1 MINPKELRLENFV
14 CLVDKIV
21 KVKGIYA
28 DAIITETENH
38 DGHPIRYSCNLL
50 KPVLLTSEVLKK
62 CGVVYAERDR
72 FEIAL
77 PACEYDE
84 TFGNSKQIV
93 FVKRMVRET
102 NGDNRIQKIYPPAIR
117 HSIHN
122 SALPIMSLYEH
133 IKSLHQ
139 LQNLYYHLTGEELN
153 ITL

>member
-21 KVKGIYA
+21 KVKGIET
-28 DAIITETENH
+28 DSIITETVSNE
-38 DGHPIRYSCNLL
+38 GHPIRYSCNLL

-62 CGVVYAERDR
+62 CGILYAERDR

-93 FVKRMVRET
+93 FIKRMIRET
-102 NGDNRIQKIYPPAIR
+102 EGGNRLQKIYPPAIR
-117 HSIHN
+117 YSIH
-122 SALPIMSLYEH
+122 STSLPIMSLYEH

-139 LQNLYYHLTGEELN
+139 LQNLYYNLTGEELN

>member
-1 MINPKELRLENFV
+1 MINPKELRLGNWV
-14 CLVDKIV
+14 SLLDKIV
-21 KVKGIYA
+21 KVNGI
-28 DAIITETENH
+28 DTDSIITETESSE
-38 DGHPIRYSCNLL
+38 GHPIRYSCNLL
-50 KPVLLTSEVLKK
+50 KPVFLTSDVLKK
-62 CGVVYAERDR
+62 CGVLYAERDR

-84 TFGNSKQIV
+84 TFGNRKQIV
-93 FVKRMVRET
+93 FIKRMVRET
-102 NGDNRIQKIYPPAIR
+102 EGYRLQKIYPPAIR
-117 HSIHN
+117 YSIGD

>member
-1 MINPKELRLENFV
+1 MIHPKELRLGNFV
-14 CLVDKIV
+14 SLLDKIV
-21 KVKGIYA
+21 IVKGI
-28 DAIITETENH
+28 DPDSIITETESSE
-38 DGHPIRYSCNLL
+38 GHPIHYSCNLL
-50 KPVLLTSEVLKK
+50 QPVFLTSDVLKK
-62 CGVVYAERDR
+62 CGVLHAERDR

-93 FVKRMVRET
+93 FIKRMVRET
-102 NGDNRIQKIYPPAIR
+102 EGYHLQKIYPPAIR
-117 HSIHN
+117 YSIRN
-122 SALPIMSLYEH
+122 ASLPIMSLYEH